1 MHEVPRVVTFIDIK
15 SRRVFA
21 GDGGGENREYMLNRD
36 RVSVGTVDDKRSS
49 DETVGSD
56 VCATV

>member
-1 MHEVPRVVTFIDIK
+1 MHEVPRVVTFIDTK

-36 RVSVGTVDDKRSS
+36 RVSVGTVNDKRSS